1 MATYAH
7 NPAHVSKRKKKTQAT
22 NQKATNQ
29 KATRDSYKGTKPF
42 ENELR
47 AVPSIFYHPLPNVNS
62 AQGLSYQLKSKG

>member
-7 NPAHVSKRKKKTQAT
+7 NPAHVSKHKKKTQ
-22 NQKATNQ
+22 ATNQ

-42 ENELR
+42 ENGLR
-47 AVPSIFYHPLPNVNS
+47 AVPSIFCHPLPNVNN